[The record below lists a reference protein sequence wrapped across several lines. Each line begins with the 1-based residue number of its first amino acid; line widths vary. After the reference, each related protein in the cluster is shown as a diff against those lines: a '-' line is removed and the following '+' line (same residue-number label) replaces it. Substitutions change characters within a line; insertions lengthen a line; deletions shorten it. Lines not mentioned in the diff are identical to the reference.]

1 MNTGYTPEQG
11 RGFVRPGETKKPC
24 YRVFSGIKKA
34 APIRN
39 RLSEQ
44 LTCCEKNGSV
54 QGNYI
59 NRVVK
64 RHYCRITGKTKA
76 TAKGRQWEQGKTKA
90 SPTMPHLRLVGN
102 AISLVQFVA
111 IPAMSAFPC
120 TL

>member
-64 RHYCRITGKTKA
+64 RHYCRIT
-76 TAKGRQWEQGKTKA
+76 
-90 SPTMPHLRLVGN
+90 
-102 AISLVQFVA
+102 
-111 IPAMSAFPC
+111 
-120 TL
+120 